1 MGLMIRKEKKTH
13 SAIFLLQYWKLW
25 CYRERFQL
33 YFTLGVN
40 YTMPHSNGINEP
52 ADEKDVSGETD
63 ERSDGSV
70 GCSYTD
76 LPQISAV

>member
-1 MGLMIRKEKKTH
+1 MGKTEKMWRYAVNN
-13 SAIFLLQYWKLW
+13 SS
-25 CYRERFQL
+25 
-33 YFTLGVN
+33 FTLGVN
-40 YTMPHSNGINEP
+40 YTVPHSNGINELT
-52 ADEKDVSGETD
+52 DEKDVSGETD